1 MQRGTNS
8 ESRVTKSASR
18 RGGCMAVR
26 RAHLRHHKRR
36 HKGFIDV
43 NDSITPP
50 MARYG
55 AVQPYL
61 QQELLDVRS
70 EGNVLQQNNTSPHVN
85 TVLKQSASCS
95 IHVAPQKLQ
104 RRSKSTCC
112 PATITTVT
120 PTSAPN
126 CQRNVVQLPARTH
139 RNANR
144 FRIKW
149 LSNCVAK
156 GHFSTCCVFHVWVR
170 RQAAM

>member
-1 MQRGTNS
+1 M
-8 ESRVTKSASR
+8 
-18 RGGCMAVR
+18 
-26 RAHLRHHKRR
+26 
-36 HKGFIDV
+36 

-70 EGNVLQQNNTSPHVN
+70 EGNILQQNNTSPHVN

-149 LSNCVAK
+149 LSNWVSK
-156 GHFSTCCVFHVWVR
+156 GQFSTCCVSHVSVR
-170 RQAAM
+170 RSVMQPCRKGVTAPTVSHSVNNRKMASWTMSRKMPRMMPAGGVQP